1 MKVNNNEKVE
11 KYFIDHSKFYYI
23 STSEFILISIVVYL
37 RMILIMLRSVERL
50 FINIYR
56 EDTPF
61 TLINVKYIRR
71 IAFYLIL
78 SIFGPAVFGTVFQVI
93 TGLEFGISFEL
104 MDVMI
109 ALIIFSLSYIFEYGY
124 EIQLDSKGKMYDI
137 VD

>member
-11 KYFIDHSKFYYI
+11 KYFMDHSKFYYI

-78 SIFGPAVFGTVFQVI
+78 SIFGPAVFGTVF
-93 TGLEFGISFEL
+93 
-104 MDVMI
+104 
-109 ALIIFSLSYIFEYGY
+109 
-124 EIQLDSKGKMYDI
+124 
-137 VD
+137 